1 MSIKETIRRFFP
13 KKNRAKVPT
22 ILQMEATECGAASLA
37 MVLASYGRFIPLE
50 KLRQDCGVTRNG
62 VNAKNIVNAAI
73 NHGCV
78 AKGIAGRP
86 TVLFQKEMPLI
97 LFWEF
102 NHFVVLEGFEGD
114 TVYLNDPAMGRRTMA
129 WEEFLTSYTGVYLQ
143 IRPGKDFHR
152 EGHAYSIFKV
162 LAEKL
167 MEDKWAIL
175 FVLLLGLCMVI
186 PGLAVPVMNQIFLD
200 DILSMKRPDW
210 IVKLCACMAGAAV
223 LTAIMNWMRAT
234 VLTAWQKKLTLADS
248 SSFFWHVIRL
258 PIAFFQQRYAADI
271 ASRIQFN
278 EMAAQ
283 VLSDQAATAVLD
295 FLIAL
300 FYLGLLL
307 QYSVPLTIIGVS
319 ISFLNLGLL
328 LYMRRNLT
336 DLTMRIQKDAAKAY
350 GVIMSGLQMIESVK
364 GNGGEG
370 DFFVK
375 WAGYHAKVVKSTQ
388 EMQLWTLKMKLL
400 PTLLAGVNGALIMAV
415 GGFSIMDGM
424 MTAGIYMAFQNLL
437 TRFQEPFNKLLA
449 LGTTLQ
455 TAEMQMRRLDDVRR
469 YKIDSLNYHDG
480 QGRPSA
486 GAGKGSA
493 AFASAEDAPNSM
505 PDKDCREK
513 SEAATQTRLSGELV
527 LKDVSFGYSPL
538 DPPLLAHFNL
548 HLAPGRWA
556 AVVGSSGSGKSTLA
570 KIVAGLYEEWSG
582 DVLLDGKKRRQWPRP
597 VLVNSISVVDQ
608 DVFQISGT
616 IRENIAMFDKS
627 VPKSDIMKAAQ
638 DACIHDDILRLVG
651 GYEAEVS
658 EGGLNF
664 SGGQRQRL
672 EIARALATN
681 PALLILDEAT
691 SALDPMTES
700 RILENIRRRGCTC
713 LIVAHRLSTIRDAD
727 EIIVLDHG
735 KVAERGRHQDMI
747 KHDGAYRR
755 LIEERTQENG
765 ADGDSI
771 DEEGGRL

>member
-1 MSIKETIRRFFP
+1 MSVKETFRRFFP
-13 KKNRAKVPT
+13 QKNRAKVPT

-37 MVLASYGRFIPLE
+37 MVLASYGRFVPLE

-62 VNAKNIVNAAI
+62 VNAQNIIEAAV

-78 AKGIAGRP
+78 AKGMAGKPIALRKK
-86 TVLFQKEMPLI
+86 QMPLI

-114 TVYLNDPAMGRRTMA
+114 TVCLNDPAMGRRTMP
-129 WEEFLTSYTGVYLQ
+129 WEEFLISYTGVYLQ
-143 IRPGKDFHR
+143 IRPGKDFRR
-152 EGHAYSIFKV
+152 EGHAYNIFKV

-186 PGLAVPVMNQIFLD
+186 PGLAVPVMNQIFID
-200 DILSMKRPDW
+200 DILAMKRPDW

-223 LTAIMNWMRAT
+223 LTGVMNWMRA
-234 VLTAWQKKLTLADS
+234 VLLTAWQKKLTLADS

-283 VLSDQAATAVLD
+283 VLSNQAATAVLD

-307 QYSVPLTIIGVS
+307 QYSVPLTVIGVS

-336 DLTMRIQKDAAKAY
+336 DLTMRIQKDVAKAY
-350 GVIMSGLQMIESVK
+350 GVIMFGLQMIESIK

-370 DFFVK
+370 DLFTK
-375 WAGYHAKVVKSTQ
+375 WAGYHAKVIQGTQ

-400 PTLLAGVNGALIMAV
+400 PTLLAGVNGALVMAV
-415 GGFSIMDGM
+415 GGFSIMDGV

-437 TRFQEPFNKLLA
+437 TKFQEPFNKLLA

-455 TAEMQMRRLDDVRR
+455 TAEMQLRQLDDVRR
-469 YKIDSLNYHDG
+469 YKIDSLNYPDAEPDLHLNGNSRD
-480 QGRPSA
+480 
-486 GAGKGSA
+486 KGETNMRA
-493 AFASAEDAPNSM
+493 
-505 PDKDCREK
+505 
-513 SEAATQTRLSGELV
+513 RLSGELV

-538 DPPLLAHFNL
+538 DPPLLDNFNL
-548 HLAPGRWA
+548 NLAPGRWA

-582 DVLLDGKKRRQWPRP
+582 DVLLDGKKRREWPRP

-616 IRENIAMFDKS
+616 VRENIAMFDKS
-627 VPKSDIMKAAQ
+627 VPKSDIVKAAQ

-651 GYEAEVS
+651 GYDAEVS

-681 PALLILDEAT
+681 PSLLILDEAT

-727 EIIVLDHG
+727 EIIVLDKG
-735 KVAERGRHQDMI
+735 KVVERGSHRSMM
-747 KHDGAYRR
+747 KADGPYRR
-755 LIEERTQENG
+755 LIEEREK
-765 ADGDSI
+765 
-771 DEEGGRL
+771 EETEEHGVE